1 MPATTRPSRRRPSGE
16 SGSRCGTTPRDSGA
30 YRSAPAPPA
39 ASLGLRFGDG
49 VLTSSCGPSLFPA
62 LPPGLDLVVGVPR
75 RGDHRWATG
84 ELAAS
89 LDDPPVEV
97 LDHPS
102 YAVLG
107 RLPVEHGG
115 ELGILEAQAD
125 RGRGDAGDLL
135 ALDELLHPPVRVVLL
150 GQVQRLAGAGEVV
163 ELASF
168 HRPAHLQIHPVRL
181 VADPLCGSRAPGAL
195 VLRLLLP
202 VATVASFFDDR
213 LLVLWPFR
221 HAHPRSRSL
230 RPLPYDAAGSH
241 HRPRCTTSSNDLRA
255 RRAGDPATPTSS
267 TRWPTEIAPIGVHA
281 SGTPNASRNAVTR
294 SGGMPKKQAPR
305 PPSTAVCRISNDAM
319 PVSMCQYGTGHR
331 SSSRSAQPLSSS
343 A

>member
-16 SGSRCGTTPRDSGA
+16 SGSRCGTTPRDSHA
-30 YRSAPAPPA
+30 WRSAPAPPA

-49 VLTSSCGPSLFPA
+49 VLASSCGPSLFAA

-75 RGDHRWATG
+75 RGDHRWAAG

-107 RLPVEHGG
+107 RLPVEHGV
-115 ELGILEAQAD
+115 EFGILEAKAD
-125 RGRGDAGDLL
+125 RRRGDAGDLL

-168 HRPAHLQIHPVRL
+168 HRPSHLEVHPVRL
-181 VADPLCGSRAPGAL
+181 VADPLPGSRAPGAL

-202 VATVASFFDDR
+202 VPTVASFVDR
-213 LLVLWPFR
+213 LLVVWPFR

-230 RPLPYDAAGSH
+230 DPHG
-241 HRPRCTTSSNDLRA
+241 TTLLNLTTDHGA
-255 RRAGDPATPTSS
+255 
-267 TRWPTEIAPIGVHA
+267 
-281 SGTPNASRNAVTR
+281 
-294 SGGMPKKQAPR
+294 R
-305 PPSTAVCRISNDAM
+305 PPRTTCALAARA
-319 PVSMCQYGTGHR
+319 TRRLRRHR
-331 SSSRSAQPLSSS
+331 RGGRL
-343 A
+343 